1 MSRRTIKLHRLY
13 VNKSRSNAKIKI
25 EKEEYARKTKYLVRG
40 AQRKPLV
47 SKIYCSNIYK
57 QYKTRNF
64 LETIC

>member
-47 SKIYCSNIYK
+47 SKI
-57 QYKTRNF
+57 
-64 LETIC
+64 